1 MSFLERRIEVLKKQ
15 IEEQEQIIREEK
27 MIKNLMRREIDKRLN
42 VVENKNPHNLTN
54 QNYLINLFENKTNKN
69 HSDDEKQNNQK

>member
-1 MSFLERRIEVLKKQ
+1 MSFLERRIEVLKKK

-42 VVENKNPHNLTN
+42 VVENKTPTQLDKSK
-54 QNYLINLFENKTNKN
+54 LF
-69 HSDDEKQNNQK
+69 D

>member
-1 MSFLERRIEVLKKQ
+1 MSFLERRVEVLKKQ

-54 QNYLINLFENKTNKN
+54 QNYLINLFENKINKN
-69 HSDDEKQNNQK
+69 HSDDEKHNNQK

>member
-1 MSFLERRIEVLKKQ
+1 MSFLERRIEVLKKK

-42 VVENKNPHNLTN
+42 VVENKTPTQLDKSK
-54 QNYLINLFENKTNKN
+54 L
-69 HSDDEKQNNQK
+69 SD

>member
-1 MSFLERRIEVLKKQ
+1 MSFLERRIEVLKKK

-42 VVENKNPHNLTN
+42 VVENKNPTQLDKSK
-54 QNYLINLFENKTNKN
+54 LF
-69 HSDDEKQNNQK
+69 D

>member
-1 MSFLERRIEVLKKQ
+1 MSFLERRIEVLKKK

-42 VVENKNPHNLTN
+42 VVENKKPPQLDKSK
-54 QNYLINLFENKTNKN
+54 LF
-69 HSDDEKQNNQK
+69 D